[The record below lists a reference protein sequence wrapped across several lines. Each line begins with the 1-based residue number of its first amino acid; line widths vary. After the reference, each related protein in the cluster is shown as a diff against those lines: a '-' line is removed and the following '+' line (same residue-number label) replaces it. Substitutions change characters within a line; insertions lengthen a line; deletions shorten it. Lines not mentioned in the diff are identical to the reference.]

1 MRASLSLTRRYFQ
14 KNSLKVSADRCA
26 MRLERLEFAHI
37 ACATLWRALAMSL
50 WSPDRQ
56 LYQHSFGI
64 RRRSLGMHPIN
75 PLAVVLDCESA
86 RFNHRRRN
94 LATVGR
100 GQPRRGKD
108 DDVLSPHQ

>member
-37 ACATLWRALAMSL
+37 ACATLWRALAMSI

-64 RRRSLGMHPIN
+64 RQRSLGMHPIN
-75 PLAVVLDCESA
+75 PLAVVLDVEARDSITAGVTFTSA
-86 RFNHRRRN
+86 VKRGRQR
-94 LATVGR
+94 LAEALAG
-100 GQPRRGKD
+100 
-108 DDVLSPHQ
+108 

>member
-1 MRASLSLTRRYFQ
+1 
-14 KNSLKVSADRCA
+14 
-26 MRLERLEFAHI
+26 MRLGRLEFAHI

-75 PLAVVLDCESA
+75 PLAVVLDSEST
-86 RFNHRRRN
+86 RLSQPRHGWGDR
-94 LATVGR
+94 GR
-100 GQPRRGKD
+100 GRGKD
-108 DDVLSPHQ
+108 DDALSPVHRGATA

>member
-1 MRASLSLTRRYFQ
+1 
-14 KNSLKVSADRCA
+14 

-75 PLAVVLDCESA
+75 PLAVVLDVEA
-86 RFNHRRRN
+86 RDSITAGVTSPRLGLQGDGHGGAKMTMYFRLSVTAGATAWRRA
-94 LATVGR
+94 LAG
-100 GQPRRGKD
+100 
-108 DDVLSPHQ
+108 